1 MLIVPVSRRPD
12 WRNPPLITLALIVI
26 NCLIFFGWQSGDEA
40 KMEKAYR
47 FYAESSLPTVEFP
60 RYIEY
65 LEQEGRDE
73 DAASAQEALNADEP
87 VKRNTG
93 PDPRAAR
100 SRMERGRYVPP
111 PFFGSQ

>member
-87 VKRNTG
+87 FALLQAMESDEAFMKQL
-93 PDPRAAR
+93 R
-100 SRMERGRYVPP
+100 SGRVITPEDDN
-111 PFFGSQ
+111 